1 MVEEGTLAEL
11 RHLSAHVVEAI
22 YAGAPPAIEP
32 PDGVAMTAVGAS
44 GLRFDVHGPV
54 GPLLDRL
61 AGTGVVSLV
70 SREPT
75 LEEIFLAR
83 YDRGADD
90 VAVAR

>member
-1 MVEEGTLAEL
+1 
-11 RHLSAHVVEAI
+11 VVEAT
-22 YAGAPPAIEP
+22 YDGAPPAIDA
-32 PDGVAMTAVGAS
+32 PDGVAVTAVGAS
-44 GLRFDVHGPV
+44 GLRFDVHGPI

-83 YDRGADD
+83 YDRAAGD
-90 VAVAR
+90 VTVAG